1 MKELSVVPQIDSYE
15 TFAAF
20 AAEAKIGEGDLIL
33 TNEYIYD
40 PLMKTENL
48 SCRYIF
54 QEKYGAG
61 EPNDVM
67 LDAILAEMNKEDCRR
82 VFAVGGGTILDIAK
96 ILVLR
101 GAEDVDTLYD
111 RAELEKGKA
120 LYLVPTTCGTG
131 SEMTN
136 IAIVNRTRKGT
147 KMGLTSPAM
156 YADHAVLIP
165 EFLQSLPY
173 SVFATS
179 SIDALIHAIEAY
191 LSPNSTAYTDM
202 YGTAAMEM
210 ILSGYCR
217 IAEEGP
223 EARKT
228 DSRDYLVASNYAGIA
243 FGNAGVGA
251 VHALSYALGAKYH
264 VPHGESNYQ
273 FFISVLLK
281 YLEKKPEGKMAS
293 LNAMLVRILK
303 PEEEQNGR
311 ADGIRAL
318 ERLLAAI
325 LKPKAMKEYGAVQE
339 DIPKFAASTVANQ
352 QRLLKN
358 NYVELSL
365 EEIQELYQERLN
377 G

>member
-1 MKELSVVPQIDSYE
+1 
-15 TFAAF
+15 
-20 AAEAKIGEGDLIL
+20 
-33 TNEYIYD
+33 
-40 PLMKTENL
+40 MKTENL

-111 RAELEKGKA
+111 RAELEKGKT

-217 IAEEGP
+217 IAEEGL

-281 YLEKKPEGKMAS
+281 YLEKKPGGKMAS

>member
-1 MKELSVVPQIDSYE
+1 MKELLVVPQIDSYE

-111 RAELEKGKA
+111 RAELEKGKT

-281 YLEKKPEGKMAS
+281 YLEKKPGGKMAS

-339 DIPKFAASTVANQ
+339 DIPEFAASTVANQ